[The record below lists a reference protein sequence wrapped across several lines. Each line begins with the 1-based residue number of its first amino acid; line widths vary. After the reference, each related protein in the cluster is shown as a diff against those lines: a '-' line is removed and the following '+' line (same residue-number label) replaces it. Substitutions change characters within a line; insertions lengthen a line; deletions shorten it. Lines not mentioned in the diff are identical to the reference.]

1 VDHCGSQEAD
11 VTGPDARLPR
21 ACYSQ
26 PVRLEIEQAVQLIQ
40 RKDTKFL
47 EEALA
52 LLQKTVFSFA

>member
-1 VDHCGSQEAD
+1 
-11 VTGPDARLPR
+11 
-21 ACYSQ
+21 
-26 PVRLEIEQAVQLIQ
+26 VRLEIEQAVQLIQ